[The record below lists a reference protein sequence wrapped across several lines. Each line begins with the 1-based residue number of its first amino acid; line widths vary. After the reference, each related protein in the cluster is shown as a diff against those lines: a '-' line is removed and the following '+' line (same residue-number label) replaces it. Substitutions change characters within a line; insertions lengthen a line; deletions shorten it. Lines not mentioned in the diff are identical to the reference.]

1 MEISLFLH
9 SLTHSRESRD
19 SSPAAAIASR
29 SQRNR
34 TTQQLLASPDT
45 AATEMACYGTLLHQ
59 PLASLSPCSS
69 SPLRPGALRA
79 PRLQLATPLPSL
91 ASSRGR
97 VIRISPR
104 CSYSSAGAAPG
115 EPPAAA
121 LRRVLEAPGA
131 HQAPACYDALSA
143 RLVEL
148 AGFRACFT
156 SGVCSSQ
163 SLKLF

>member
-1 MEISLFLH
+1 
-9 SLTHSRESRD
+9 
-19 SSPAAAIASR
+19 
-29 SQRNR
+29 
-34 TTQQLLASPDT
+34 
-45 AATEMACYGTLLHQ
+45 MACYGTLLHQ

-69 SPLRPGALRA
+69 SPLRAGALRA
-79 PRLQLATPLPSL
+79 PRLQLRATPPPSL

-115 EPPAAA
+115 ESLAAA

-143 RLVEL
+143 RLVER
-148 AGFRACFT
+148 AGFRVCFT
-156 SGVCSSQ
+156 NGVCSSQ